1 MLRLTGV
8 LLIFLAFSSIGV
20 NISSGIK
27 RKLER
32 LILFRKKTDEI
43 ATLIRYRSLTVR
55 EIILLLG
62 DNDLYNDIGFL
73 HTG

>member
-8 LLIFLAFSSIGV
+8 LLIFLAFSSIGM

-32 LILFRKKTDEI
+32 LILFRK
-43 ATLIRYRSLTVR
+43 RLTR
-55 EIILLLG
+55 
-62 DNDLYNDIGFL
+62 
-73 HTG
+73 

>member
-32 LILFRKKTDEI
+32 LILFRKMTDEI
-43 ATLIRYRSLTVR
+43 ATLIKSA
-55 EIILLLG
+55 
-62 DNDLYNDIGFL
+62 
-73 HTG
+73 